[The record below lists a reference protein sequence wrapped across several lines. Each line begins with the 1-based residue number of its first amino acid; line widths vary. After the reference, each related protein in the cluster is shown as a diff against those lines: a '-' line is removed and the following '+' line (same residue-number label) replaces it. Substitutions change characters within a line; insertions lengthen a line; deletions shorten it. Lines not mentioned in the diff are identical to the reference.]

1 MASDTAS
8 SAAGRFASSVRI
20 WFVTDGTAEQQ
31 GWQTPLVDAL
41 VRAGAGQIDVFSTTR
56 ALAETA
62 RGLLEQGTAM
72 LARTFRV
79 SGSDEAVDA
88 AELMQRHRPDVI
100 LVDHPGVLRLLELVR
115 DATRSSALHIGLVGS
130 WTDVDAWQGSRAD
143 AVVVPDD
150 DQGWALRRA
159 GLPEAAL
166 RVAGPPAPAGFVRQ
180 DAASILQFRQG
191 LGIAPGEP
199 VVLVDATRMTPT
211 LAEGLLS
218 AFAGKPLPH
227 LLVHYGR
234 HRLVADAFR
243 TWADH
248 FRIRARMFGWVPDL
262 DRYATAAD
270 VVLTTPESLHLTGY
284 LALGLPVVTIQGE
297 VDPLQP
303 VVQGAMVPCA
313 DARAAAGVVGFVS
326 ASGVAPEHA
335 HAAKAF
341 SAAWLASEP
350 TSAVASAIVSLWEQ
364 RAVLQSKVRG
374 PGPAQPGA
382 VPVVP
387 VESIGTGHLDPQKVD
402 FSAPLPRDQAREQ
415 LASLILEERKLETH
429 ISQTSAERDRWMER
443 LDLARQA
450 GDVRLGDAAQTQ
462 LDQCVRQV
470 ADANE
475 RMASLVRQK
484 DLVRRR
490 VAAPKVATTPAQ
502 TAALSMEDEF
512 RRLERERDLN
522 RLRAPEGD
530 A

>member
-1 MASDTAS
+1 MASDSVS
-8 SAAGRFASSVRI
+8 SSTRRFATAARI

-31 GWQTPLVDAL
+31 GWQTPLVDSL
-41 VRAGAGQIDVFSTTR
+41 VRCGAGQIDVFSTPR

-62 RGLLEQGTAM
+62 RGLLEQGTAL

-88 AELMQRHRPDVI
+88 AELMQRHRPDLI

-115 DATRSSALHIGLVGS
+115 DATRSTALHLGVVGG
-130 WTDVDAWQGSRAD
+130 WDDVDAWQGSRAD

-150 DQGWALRRA
+150 DQGWALRRS

-166 RVAGPPAPAGFVRQ
+166 RVAGPPAPAGFAPQ
-180 DAASILQFRQG
+180 EPATILQFRQG
-191 LGIAPGEP
+191 LGIQPGEP
-199 VVLVDATRMTPT
+199 VVLIDATRMTPT
-211 LAEGLLS
+211 LAEALLS

-262 DRYATAAD
+262 DRYASAAD
-270 VVLTTPESLHLTGY
+270 LVLTTPESLHLSGY
-284 LALGLPVVTIQGE
+284 LSLGLPVVTIQGE

-303 VVQGAMVPCA
+303 VVQGAIVPCA
-313 DARAAAGVVGFVS
+313 DARAAAGVVGFVA

-335 HAAKAF
+335 HAASAF
-341 SAAWLASEP
+341 AAAWLASDP
-350 TSAVASAIVSLWEQ
+350 TSAVASAVVSLWEQ
-364 RAVLQSKVRG
+364 RSMLLSRVRA
-374 PGPAQPGA
+374 PGPAQAGVA
-382 VPVVP
+382 PVVP
-387 VESIGTGHLDPQKVD
+387 VESIGTGHLDPQKQDLSV
-402 FSAPLPRDQAREQ
+402 PLPREQAREQ
-415 LASLILEERKLETH
+415 LANLILEERKLESH
-429 ISQTSAERDRWMER
+429 ISQISVERDRWMER
-443 LDLARQA
+443 LELARQA
-450 GDVRLGDAAQTQ
+450 GDTRLGDAAQTQ
-462 LDQCVRQV
+462 LDQFVRQV

-475 RMASLVRQK
+475 RMASLERQK

-490 VAAPKVATTPAQ
+490 VAAPKIESSSAQ
-502 TAALSMEDEF
+502 NAALSMEDEF
-512 RRLERERDLN
+512 RRLERERDLS
-522 RLRAPEGD
+522 RLRSQEGD